1 MKQLPISPAF
11 RLRWPLIILMGSIGL
26 TALAAF
32 DAQRTVRR
40 QDEVVNRALHE
51 FSSFAAWSY
60 GEHLKQQLS
69 LAAAEAIGAVNH
81 GGNMHTNPKVPDA
94 EELVHYIPMNARC
107 DCHRTRL
114 GPNPA
119 TFFGF
124 KLGTTT
130 VDVARNVNANPEEGW
145 RVDPVPGQPLPPSN
159 LYSEADRRW
168 IADTLT
174 FQARANTRDEHGFGL
189 IIGRNAKGVRPISYT
204 LMPTAWGDTMVY
216 GVEYT
221 PEAFQSSLTQVLDGT
236 GLLPET
242 FTRGRRN
249 RDVVALRVLDNN
261 AEPVYESIPGA
272 KSIAHTEL
280 ALSPAFGAL
289 RVDLLV
295 RPAQASTL
303 IIGGTPRSRLPFVL
317 GLLFIAA
324 ALTLVA
330 FTQIRRESELAG
342 MRSDFVSSISHELR
356 TPLAQIKL
364 YLETLRLGRAESPE
378 KREWSLAHID
388 RETTRL
394 SNLVENVLRFSRLG
408 RAEEKSAETIDFAGE
423 IGRIVDE
430 FGPLAA
436 SRKASVELEIADA
449 PAVRMQPEALRHVVV
464 NLLDNAV
471 KYGPQGQTIRV
482 RVWQE
487 NERAMVTVSDQGS
500 GVPAQD
506 RKTIWRA
513 FARAKTSTGAAGNGI
528 GLTIVHDL
536 VAQNGGKAWVDDA
549 EGGGARFAVSLPAV
563 ALRPAAA
570 DEKPPAVAPAE
581 EPGEHALIG

>member
-1 MKQLPISPAF
+1 
-11 RLRWPLIILMGSIGL
+11 MGSIGL

-40 QDEVVNRALHE
+40 QDEVVNRAIHE

-60 GEHLKQQLS
+60 GEHLQQQLS
-69 LAAAEAIGAVNH
+69 ATAAEAIGAVNH

-94 EELVHYIPMNARC
+94 EELVHYLPTDVRC
-107 DCHRTRL
+107 DCHRTRA

-124 KLGTTT
+124 KLGTTS
-130 VDVARNVNANPEEGW
+130 VDVARNLYADPEEGW

-159 LYSEADRRW
+159 LYSDADRRW
-168 IADTLT
+168 IADTLNVH
-174 FQARANTRDEHGFGL
+174 AREPRSRDEHGYGL
-189 IIGRNAKGVRPISYT
+189 IIGRNAKGFRPIIYT

-216 GVEYT
+216 GAEYT
-221 PEAFQSSLTQVLDGT
+221 PQAFQGALTRVLDGS

-242 FTRGRRN
+242 FTQGKRN
-249 RDVVALRVLDNN
+249 RDVVALRVLDGN
-261 AEPVYESIPGA
+261 AEPVFESIPGVR
-272 KSIAHTEL
+272 SPAHTEL

-289 RVDLLV
+289 TVDLMV
-295 RPAQASTL
+295 RPEQAASL

-364 YLETLRLGRAESPE
+364 YLETLRLGRAETPE
-378 KREWSLAHID
+378 TREWSLAHID

-408 RAEEKSAETIDFAGE
+408 RAEEKAADTIDFAGE
-423 IGRIVDE
+423 IGRIGDE

-436 SRKASVELEIADA
+436 SRKASVEVEIVDA
-449 PAVRMQPEALRHVVV
+449 PTVRMQADALRHIIV

-487 NERAMVTVSDQGS
+487 NDRAMVTVSDQGS
-500 GVPAQD
+500 GVPAGD

-513 FARAKTSTGAAGNGI
+513 FARAKTATGAAGNGI

-536 VAQNGGKAWVDDA
+536 VTRNGGKAWVDDA
-549 EGGGARFAVSLPAV
+549 EGGGARFAVSLPVV
-563 ALRPAAA
+563 AARPASPDAQSRAA
-570 DEKPPAVAPAE
+570 APAE
-581 EPGEHALIG
+581 DPGEHALIG

>member
-1 MKQLPISPAF
+1 
-11 RLRWPLIILMGSIGL
+11 
-26 TALAAF
+26 
-32 DAQRTVRR
+32 
-40 QDEVVNRALHE
+40 
-51 FSSFAAWSY
+51 
-60 GEHLKQQLS
+60 
-69 LAAAEAIGAVNH
+69 
-81 GGNMHTNPKVPDA
+81 
-94 EELVHYIPMNARC
+94 
-107 DCHRTRL
+107 
-114 GPNPA
+114 
-119 TFFGF
+119 
-124 KLGTTT
+124 
-130 VDVARNVNANPEEGW
+130 
-145 RVDPVPGQPLPPSN
+145 
-159 LYSEADRRW
+159 
-168 IADTLT
+168 
-174 FQARANTRDEHGFGL
+174 
-189 IIGRNAKGVRPISYT
+189 
-204 LMPTAWGDTMVY
+204 
-216 GVEYT
+216 
-221 PEAFQSSLTQVLDGT
+221 
-236 GLLPET
+236 
-242 FTRGRRN
+242 
-249 RDVVALRVLDNN
+249 LRVLDNN
-261 AEPVYESIPGA
+261 ATPVYESIPGA

-324 ALTLVA
+324 ALTIVA

-342 MRSDFVSSISHELR
+342 MRADFVSSISHELR

-408 RAEEKSAETIDFAGE
+408 RAEEKTADTIDLAGE
-423 IGRIVDE
+423 IARIVDE
-430 FGPLAA
+430 FAPLAA

-449 PAVRMQPEALRHVVV
+449 PGVRIQAEALRHVVV

-482 RVWQE
+482 RVWQDDD
-487 NERAMVTVSDQGS
+487 RAIVTVSDQGS
-500 GVPAQD
+500 GVPAAD

-536 VAQNGGKAWVDDA
+536 VAQNAGKVWVDAA
-549 EGGGARFAVSLPAV
+549 EGGGARFTVSLPAV
-563 ALRPAAA
+563 PARPSSPAAQSRA
-570 DEKPPAVAPAE
+570 ATPAE
-581 EPGEHALIG
+581 DPGEHALIS